1 MELMVEFA
9 GLARMHTRVPR
20 FTMQLEQGTTFRQIL
35 GMLGDR
41 YPELVGDVISPGLD
55 SLRSS
60 NMLNL
65 NGKHMIQ
72 PSQMNQCPAK
82 GDRLILM
89 SILAGG

>member
-9 GLARMHTRVPR
+9 GLSRMHTRTRR
-20 FTMQLEQGTTFRQIL
+20 FTMQLDETTTFRQIL
-35 GMLGDR
+35 RMLGDR
-41 YPELVGDVISPGLD
+41 YPELVGDVISPGLQ
-55 SLRSS
+55 SLQSS

-72 PSQMNQCPAK
+72 PSQMDECPDP

>member
-9 GLARMHTRVPR
+9 GLSRMHTRTPR
-20 FTMQLEQGTTFRQIL
+20 FTMQLDETTTFRQIL
-35 GMLGDR
+35 RMLGDR
-41 YPELVGDVISPGLD
+41 YPELVWDVISPGLR
-55 SLRSS
+55 SLQSS

-72 PSQMNQCPAK
+72 PSQMDECPDP

>member
-9 GLARMHTRVPR
+9 GLARVHTRVPR
-20 FTMQLEQGTTFRQIL
+20 FTLKLDERATFRQIL
-35 GMLGDR
+35 RMLGDR
-41 YPELVGDVISPGLD
+41 YPELVGSVIGPGLD
-55 SLRSS
+55 SLQPS

-65 NGKHMIQ
+65 NGKYMIQ
-72 PSQMNQCPAK
+72 PSQMDQCPNQ